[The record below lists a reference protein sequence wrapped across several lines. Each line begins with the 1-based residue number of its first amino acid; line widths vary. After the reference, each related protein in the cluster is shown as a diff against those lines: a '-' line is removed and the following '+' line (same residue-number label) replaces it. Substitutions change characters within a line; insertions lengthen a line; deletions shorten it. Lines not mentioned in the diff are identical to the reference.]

1 MAENNKTVLR
11 CPHCGGSNISPDE
24 KSGQLKCHSCKQLI
38 DAKTANKEGGVGS
51 LVGKVVGEGAKN
63 IVPDEKVILTLKCSS
78 CGAEVVMDARES
90 MTMNCPWC
98 RHLLSMTDKIQNGAV
113 PDLVLP
119 FKISREEAFKKM
131 EEFLSDR
138 RSFANPELVRNFNVE
153 NIRGVFLPYVVVDM
167 LVDAKLSGMGE
178 QLVRAY
184 TVGSGD
190 NEETRYDA
198 NLYRIERSFEL
209 EVDDL
214 TIEASSSRL
223 NHDRRVNTNNI
234 ISAIMP
240 FDTENAVAWDPR
252 YLRGYTSERR
262 DLNIDE
268 LDRKAKNQTEDIM
281 KYRIMDSIIQYD
293 RGVCWDIM
301 RLNQKG
307 VKWQT
312 AYLPVWL
319 FSVGVKKG
327 DRTILH
333 YIAVNAR
340 TGETHGSVPVDMNK
354 IIKLILGVPLALM
367 LLNLIQSFFELY
379 VFGFKAS
386 FALLFRPLVPI
397 ISIIWMMVTG
407 IISIIKWRK
416 YGDFDVRHDF
426 ETETRAK
433 IDKLE
438 ESDEL
443 VEALHGLKNS
453 QMRNRNDNKKTDVD
467 GSKKRTIDG
476 RNNSSHNLTI
486 LIIVGVIFF
495 MMFILPFLVFM
506 SVLLASY

>member
-1 MAENNKTVLR
+1 MAESNKTVLR

-24 KSGQLKCHSCKQLI
+24 KSGQLKCRSCKQLI
-38 DAKTANKEGGVGS
+38 DAKTANKGGGVDT
-51 LVGKVVGEGAKN
+51 LVGKVIGEGAKN
-63 IVPDEKVILTLKCSS
+63 IIPDENVILTLKCSS

-119 FKISREEAFKKM
+119 FKIPREEAFEKM
-131 EEFLSDR
+131 KMFLEDR
-138 RSFANPELVRNFNVE
+138 HSFANSELVRNFKIE
-153 NIRGVFLPYVVVDM
+153 NIRGVFLPYVIVDM

-178 QLVRAY
+178 QLTRTY

-190 NEETRYDA
+190 DKEIRYDA
-198 NLYRIERSFEL
+198 DLYRVERTFEL

-214 TIEASSSRL
+214 TIEASSKRL

-234 ISAIMP
+234 ISSIMP
-240 FDTENAVAWDPR
+240 FDTENAVEWDPR

-281 KYRIMDSIIQYD
+281 KYRIMDSITQYD
-293 RGVCWDIM
+293 RGVCWDIV

-307 VKWQT
+307 VKWKT

-319 FSVGVKKG
+319 FSIGVKKG
-327 DRTILH
+327 DRTVLH

-340 TGETHGSVPVDMNK
+340 TGETHGSVPVDLNK
-354 IIKLILGVPLALM
+354 IIKLILSVPLALL
-367 LLNLIQSFFELY
+367 LLNLVQMFFELY

-386 FALLFRPLVPI
+386 LAVLFRPLVPI
-397 ISIIWMMVTG
+397 ISLVWVLVTG
-407 IISIIKWRK
+407 IISIYKWRS
-416 YGDFDVRHDF
+416 YGDFYVRHDF
-426 ETETRAK
+426 EIETRAR
-433 IDKLE
+433 IDKLT

-443 VEALHGLKNS
+443 VESLHGLRNRY
-453 QMRNRNDNKKTDVD
+453 MRNRNDNKKSDID
-467 GSKKRTIDG
+467 GSNKRIIDG
-476 RNNSSHNLTI
+476 RTGHNNDNLA
-486 LIIVGVIFF
+486 LWIIVGMV
-495 MMFILPFLVFM
+495 ILPVIMMPIIFLMVMFF
-506 SVLLASY
+506 SF

>member
-1 MAENNKTVLR
+1 MASKNGLVRCPNCGSSYIKQDTEAGKLR
-11 CPHCGGSNISPDE
+11 CENCRTLFEGE
-24 KSGQLKCHSCKQLI
+24 L
-38 DAKTANKEGGVGS
+38 ANKAGGIRGHKGEDCG
-51 LVGKVVGEGAKN
+51 LGAEDLIPGKDVVVTMAC
-63 IVPDEKVILTLKCSS
+63 PS
-78 CGAEVVMDARES
+78 CGAQVVVNTDEATS
-90 MTMNCPWC
+90 VKCHWC
-98 RHLLSMTDKIQNGAV
+98 RHVLSINEQVSNGAV

-119 FKISREEAFKKM
+119 FKISKRKAQAAITDYISNHVTVVNKDFKDNYK
-131 EEFLSDR
+131 
-138 RSFANPELVRNFNVE
+138 PELVCGVYFPYMIVDVNSKANMSGYAERSSDGKNLPKNGVWLADVYSVVRNFD
-153 NIRGVFLPYVVVDM
+153 L
-167 LVDAKLSGMGE
+167 L
-178 QLVRAY
+178 
-184 TVGSGD
+184 
-190 NEETRYDA
+190 
-198 NLYRIERSFEL
+198 
-209 EVDDL
+209 VDDL
-214 TIEASSSRL
+214 TVESSSRRL
-223 NHDRRVNTNNI
+223 NQDTMINANYVINT
-234 ISAIMP
+234 IMP

-379 VFGFKAS
+379 MFGFKAS

-397 ISIIWMMVTG
+397 ISIIWMMMTG
-407 IISIIKWRK
+407 IISIVKWRK

-476 RNNSSHNLTI
+476 RNNSNHNLTI